1 MTRQRNQI
9 DPVTIPLNRWERD
22 LILRFGYPFEDIERQ
37 LRDSGGAGL
46 VGVTDDPFYWEQV
59 IFNLGISIK
68 EKPEIRRDRLLWE
81 SVDALI
87 EKIAIELDLA

>member
-9 DPVTIPLNRWERD
+9 DPVTILLNRWERD
-22 LILRFGYPFEDIERQ
+22 LILRYGYPFEDIERQ
-37 LRDSGGAGL
+37 LRDSGDADL
-46 VGVTDDPFYWEQV
+46 VRVMDVPFYWMQA

-68 EKPEIRRDRLLWE
+68 EKPEIHRDRLLWE
-81 SVDALI
+81 SVEALI